1 MREEIKVKTIS
12 KIILIIFSLFF
23 VIECS
28 SEDEKVLSNLV
39 EEGTEKKQKNI
50 RIERNGVVV
59 EIRGSGVK
67 RSIRF
72 KKASGSQKWKEM
84 KDLRFK
90 GFKGADSDSLPA
102 FPDELK
108 KEKPGVLKDLSFS
121 KGKFQVVDLDGDMW
135 VSANGEDW
143 TLEQFGG
150 GDGSEKYPYLVAN
163 EVHLWNVRYYLES
176 RFKQTEDIDLK
187 EVKDFKP
194 IGFNPRIDEDDEK
207 VSVFEGTFD
216 GGGKKIQNLKINI
229 PGSLG
234 SGLGVY
240 IGLFKVTSIK
250 AVLKDIHL
258 VDVNIVG
265 RNYVGALAGTNEGL
279 IENSSAS
286 GLVSGRN
293 QVGGLVGDNNTAVED
308 KPADRPLIQNSHVTV
323 EVKGNSLV
331 GGFMGNNTGQV
342 KSSSAGG
349 KVIGGGDPLGFS
361 EGHQVG
367 GFVGMNTGGEISGS
381 HATGEVEGKQDVG
394 GFVGYNARGTGT
406 GVIDSSYATGAVT
419 DTADSG
425 AKEAD
430 LAAEHGKN
438 MALNLD
444 FYLNGLGS
452 TGGFAGHNR
461 GIIRSSYATGQVKGY
476 IQVGGFVGYNGDD
489 IVFFGTPMAAKGEIT
504 GSYASG
510 EVEGRDGVGGLVGDN
525 QGDIEKSYAEGLVE
539 GEVRVGGLIGY
550 NEGAVKNTY
559 ATGEVKRTKGNKKTF
574 GGLVGQ
580 LVGDV
585 ITETNYWL
593 SDNPKVESSM
603 DGVGGSDKNVTP
615 ITRAGLTE
623 SVKNRLLQ

>member
-1 MREEIKVKTIS
+1 MGRNG
-12 KIILIIFSLFF
+12 F
-23 VIECS
+23 
-28 SEDEKVLSNLV
+28 LSNL
-39 EEGTEKKQKNI
+39 E
-50 RIERNGVVV
+50 
-59 EIRGSGVK
+59 
-67 RSIRF
+67 
-72 KKASGSQKWKEM
+72 
-84 KDLRFK
+84 
-90 GFKGADSDSLPA
+90 
-102 FPDELK
+102 
-108 KEKPGVLKDLSFS
+108 
-121 KGKFQVVDLDGDMW
+121 
-135 VSANGEDW
+135 
-143 TLEQFGG
+143 G
-150 GDGSEKYPYLVAN
+150 GDGSEDFPYIVAN
-163 EVHLWNVRYYLES
+163 EVHLWNVRYHLKS

-187 EVKDFKP
+187 GVKDFKP
-194 IGFNPRIDEDDEK
+194 IGFNPRIDDDEEE
-207 VSVFEGTFD
+207 VSLFEGTFD
-216 GGGKKIQNLKINI
+216 GGGKKIQNLRINI
-229 PGSLG
+229 PGSVDTALG
-234 SGLGVY
+234 TY

-258 VDVNIVG
+258 VDVDIVG
-265 RNYVGALAGTNEGL
+265 RNYVGALAGMNEGL
-279 IENSSAS
+279 IENSSAK

-293 QVGGLVGDNNTAVED
+293 QVGGLVGDNNTAVVD
-308 KPADRPLIQNSHVTV
+308 KPADRPLIEDSHAMV

-331 GGFMGNNTGQV
+331 GGFVGNNTGQV

-367 GFVGMNTGGEISGS
+367 GFVG
-381 HATGEVEGKQDVG
+381 
-394 GFVGYNARGTGT
+394 YNARGSGT

-419 DTADSG
+419 DTTDSE

-438 MALNLD
+438 LALNLD

-504 GSYASG
+504 GSYARG
-510 EVEGRDGVGGLVGDN
+510 EVGGRDGVGGLVGDN

-580 LVGDV
+580 LAGDG

-603 DGVGGSDKNVTP
+603 DGVGGSDDNNVTP
-615 ITRAGLTE
+615 QTRAQLTE